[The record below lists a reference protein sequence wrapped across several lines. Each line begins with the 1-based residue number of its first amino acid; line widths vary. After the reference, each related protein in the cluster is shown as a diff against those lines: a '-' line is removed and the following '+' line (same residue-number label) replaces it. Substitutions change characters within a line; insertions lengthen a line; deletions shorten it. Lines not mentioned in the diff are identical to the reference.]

1 MKRIFV
7 KLLVLVSVTAAG
19 AAFAQTQGSSLLD
32 RLGRHRTSLRGNASS
47 ARPQQQPQ
55 QPQPQQRPQPQSPQ
69 PQSPQ
74 SQSQP
79 TASGA
84 AAASAK
90 DGGVTSFE
98 FNATPL
104 DLVFV
109 TYGKLIDKTIL
120 KDPAILPPKD
130 GITLKPKEGQELT
143 DEEKIFAIETVLEMN
158 GIHIEP
164 YGDTDKFVRAIP
176 RNKIRTEGIPLILDP
191 DNQDFAESTRMVSF
205 MIYLKNISTEEAQK
219 VLEGLKSKDAQ
230 LTVFERTQS
239 ILVTDTGMNIK
250 RMLELLK
257 EIDVPAKSSGYIRY
271 YCQPKFASC
280 SLIKSAIEEVVNF
293 SKAVQEKESGG
304 KPAPNRPTQPQP
316 TQRPRSFLGR
326 NANNPP
332 DNVNASIETLV
343 NSIADSDR
351 GMIRGEVQVIADEQ
365 YSNILIINTLPCNT
379 NIFNEIIEHLDVETT
394 PDTVVKVI
402 RLKYADAEK
411 VENMINDLIG
421 NAPSSKSNSKGNQNQ
436 NAKQSASGSTRA
448 QANKSVNQR
457 TGEARTGELSKEN
470 TTVLADERINGLVIM
485 TNKELLPT
493 VEKII
498 EDMDVKLSQVLI
510 ETCIVEV
517 GLGHSIKTGMDW
529 VRGLQKSPD
538 GKLYQQAIGGG
549 GGDAKPVSVATNAL
563 SALIDGGATA
573 LPSIFAPG
581 SAGLNY
587 AVFSDRLDLG
597 AIISLSQSDS
607 TSKYIA
613 SPVVMTVD
621 NKEAQIE
628 ATQARKFLS
637 NYQSNSSG
645 SYYGSSVV
653 PQYEGKDIG
662 IKIKVK
668 PKINPNGTVML
679 EVEEEYSQVGAKQE
693 ILDPSSSPVQI
704 DTSLTRKMSADV
716 LLDNRQTVVLGGLTD
731 TLTETADTGIP
742 LLKDIPWIG
751 RYLFGKTENKETRSE
766 LLVFLTPYVL
776 KDGVEAEAE
785 ALRRKQALSDQNAW
799 DDHGWSKSRLADP
812 VKAKELLRRQK
823 QQWKNLDE
831 EHKSQLELEKA
842 RQSRVLEL
850 EERAIKDSKDEKE
863 FSEEL
868 EERRKKVE
876 EKRKEMG
883 EEEKGQGEGPR
894 AKGEGEK

>member
-1 MKRIFV
+1 MVAGLTVGETFGQSMSR
-7 KLLVLVSVTAAG
+7 SANRGSTAVA
-19 AAFAQTQGSSLLD
+19 
-32 RLGRHRTSLRGNASS
+32 
-47 ARPQQQPQ
+47 
-55 QPQPQQRPQPQSPQ
+55 QPQS
-69 PQSPQ
+69 
-74 SQSQP
+74 
-79 TASGA
+79 
-84 AAASAK
+84 AAASAN
-90 DGGVTSFE
+90 DGGVTSIE
-98 FNATPL
+98 FNNTPL
-104 DLVFV
+104 DLVFIA
-109 TYGKLIDKTIL
+109 YGKLIDKTIL
-120 KDPAILPPKD
+120 KDPSLPANLN
-130 GITLKPKEGQELT
+130 ITLKPKEGQELT

-164 YGDTDKFVRAIP
+164 YGEKFVRALP
-176 RNKIRTEGIPLILDP
+176 RKTIRTEGIPLILDS
-191 DNQDFAESTRMVSF
+191 DKLDFAESTHMVSYMVKF
-205 MIYLKNISTEEAQK
+205 ENISTEEAQK

-239 ILVTDTGMNIK
+239 ILVTDTVMNIK

-271 YCQPKFASC
+271 YRQPKFASC

-304 KPAPNRPTQPQP
+304 KLAPNRTPQPQTP
-316 TQRPRSFLGR
+316 PRSPSPLKFKV
-326 NANNPP
+326 NNTQGS
-332 DNVNASIETLV
+332 ATAGIETLV

-351 GMIRGEVQVIADEQ
+351 GMIRGEVQVISDEQ

-436 NAKQSASGSTRA
+436 SARQGANNGNANRGNA
-448 QANKSVNQR
+448 QVKKSVNQR

-470 TTVLADERINGLVIM
+470 TTVLADERINGLVVM

-510 ETCIVEV
+510 ETCIIEV
-517 GLGHSIKTGMDW
+517 GLGHDIKTGMDW
-529 VRGLQKSPD
+529 VNGIRRSKD
-538 GKLYQQAIGGG
+538 GSRYTQAIGGG
-549 GGDAKPVSVATNAL
+549 GGDAKPVSIATNAVG
-563 SALIDGGATA
+563 ALIDGGITA
-573 LPSIFAPG
+573 LPSIFTPG
-581 SAGLNY
+581 GAGLNY
-587 AVFSDRLDLG
+587 AVFSERLNL
-597 AIISLSQSDS
+597 AAVISLSQSDS

-637 NYQSNSSG
+637 NYQTSS
-645 SYYGSSVV
+645 SYYGSTPA
-653 PQYEGKDIG
+653 PQYENKDIG

-679 EVEEEYSQVGAKQE
+679 EVEEEYSQVGAKQT
-693 ILDPSSSPVQI
+693 ILDPESKDVQI
-704 DTSLTRKMSADV
+704 DTALTRKMSADV
-716 LLDNRQTVVLGGLTD
+716 ILDNQQTVVLGGLTD
-731 TLTETADTGIP
+731 TLTETSETGIP
-742 LLKDIPWIG
+742 ILKDIPWIG
-751 RYLFGKTENKETRSE
+751 RYLFGRTENNETRSE

-776 KDGVEAEAE
+776 KDGTEAEVE

-812 VKAKELLRRQK
+812 VKVKELLRRQK

-831 EHKSQLELEKA
+831 EHQAQLELEKA

-850 EERAIKDSKDEKE
+850 EERALDESKALKE
-863 FSEEL
+863 QSEEL
-868 EERRKKVE
+868 EERQRKIDE
-876 EKRKEMG
+876 RRKEMG
-883 EEEKGQGEGPR
+883 EEEKGKGEGTRAKGEDEGPREKGQGEGTR